1 MKNNRADS
9 VISEEGIETPPD
21 SEDDEDYEIGA
32 LVHSSSVETFK
43 TDISNVA
50 VKISSIV
57 LSLSD
62 GELENYLGS
71 KPA

>member
-1 MKNNRADS
+1 MKNNRPDS
-9 VISEEGIETPPD
+9 VNSEEGTETPPD
-21 SEDDEDYEIGA
+21 SEDDEDYEVGD

-43 TDISNVA
+43 TDIANVA

-62 GELENYLGS
+62 GELEN
-71 KPA
+71 